1 MIYYNCKY
9 NTSISIPLLA
19 FISFLKLQFVIST
32 WYFLILQKI
41 ALK

>member
-19 FISFLKLQFVIST
+19 ISFLKLQFVIST